1 LGSSV
6 KERPMLRQILKVIKA
21 LNSNAKPWQLSL
33 GVSFGAIVG
42 LTPLTSLHN
51 LALIFLALII
61 NMNIGIMVLSAI
73 VFSGVAYI
81 LDPVFHSTG
90 LAILKSGSLAT
101 VWENVF
107 SCPIALVA
115 QLNNSIVM
123 GSLVISILLAVP
135 LFFIFNLFVKKYRE
149 VFLTYMEKFPIFK
162 SLKIL
167 KMFQTVMGERG

>member
-1 LGSSV
+1 
-6 KERPMLRQILKVIKA
+6 MIRQILKVIKA

-33 GVSFGAIVG
+33 GVSFGAIIG

-51 LALIFLALII
+51 LALLFLALII
-61 NMNIGIMVLSAI
+61 NMNIGVMVLSAI

-101 VWENVF
+101 LWENVF

-123 GSLVISILLAVP
+123 GSLVISILFSIP
-135 LFFIFNLFVKKYRE
+135 LFFLFNLFVKKYRT

-167 KMFQTVMGERG
+167 KVYQTMMGERG

>member
-1 LGSSV
+1 
-6 KERPMLRQILKVIKA
+6 MLRQILKVIKV

-61 NMNIGIMVLSAI
+61 NMNIGIMILSAI

-90 LAILKSGSLAT
+90 LAILKSTSLTA

-123 GSLVISILLAVP
+123 GSLVISVLLAVP
-135 LFFIFNLFVKKYRE
+135 LFFVFNLFVKKYRE

-167 KMFQTVMGERG
+167 KMFQTVMGEKG

>member
-1 LGSSV
+1 
-6 KERPMLRQILKVIKA
+6 MLRQIIKVFKA

-33 GVSFGAIVG
+33 GVSFGAIIG

-61 NMNIGIMVLSAI
+61 NMNIGILILSAV
-73 VFSGVAYI
+73 VFSGIAYI
-81 LDPVFHSTG
+81 LDPVFHSAG
-90 LAILKSGSLAT
+90 MAILKSGSLAA

-115 QLNNSIVM
+115 NLNNSIVM

-135 LFFIFNLFVKKYRE
+135 LFFMFNLFIKKYRE
-149 VFLTYMEKFPIFK
+149 VFLIYMEKFPIFK

>member
-1 LGSSV
+1 LGPST
-6 KERPMLRQILKVIKA
+6 KERTMLRQIIKVFKA

-33 GVSFGAIVG
+33 GVSFGAIIG

-61 NMNIGIMVLSAI
+61 NMNIGIMILSA
-73 VFSGVAYI
+73 VLFSGIAYI

-90 LAILKSGSLAT
+90 LAILKSEALT
-101 VWENVF
+101 TLWESVF

-115 QLNNSIVM
+115 KLNNSIVM
-123 GSLVISILLAVP
+123 GSLAISILLAVP
-135 LFFIFNLFVKKYRE
+135 LFFIFNLFVKKYRD
-149 VFLTYMEKFPIFK
+149 VFLIYMEKFPIFK